1 MQRKAKVPMI
11 AILDHLEVDVKV
23 SDISVETVILQLKSK
38 SWDQKEIL
46 YQLI

>member
-1 MQRKAKVPMI
+1 MI

-46 YQLI
+46 Y

>member
-1 MQRKAKVPMI
+1 MI
-11 AILDHLEVDVKV
+11 AILDHLEIDVKV

-46 YQLI
+46 Y